1 MAHYGTQRW
10 VVAAI
15 GVAVFVVIGCSGEDG
30 APKSGPGAL
39 QSQCVINQLNLERN
53 IPDRSLCDNFGYS
66 DCFGFG
72 SECINYCAF
81 GFCQPAECSTPE
93 DCSASFG
100 ELPIGVKWTCHEYIV
115 SNKGY
120 GNWCEFVEDC
130 PEGSVNCPCLPGDL
144 CGPDPWGTG
153 NMSCVAG
160 ACESSCPSACIQ
172 GSVCCGGSLC
182 AGNCIGTPC
191 CS

>member
-1 MAHYGTQRW
+1 MKAYGTKRW
-10 VVAAI
+10 LGVVLGAT
-15 GVAVFVVIGCSGEDG
+15 AVLVLGCSGEDG
-30 APKSGPGAL
+30 APTSGPGAL
-39 QSQCVINQLNLERN
+39 QSQCVINQLNLVRN
-53 IPDRSLCDNFGYS
+53 VPDGSDCYNLGYS

-81 GFCQPAECSTPE
+81 DLCQPAECTTAD
-93 DCSASFG
+93 DCTAAFG
-100 ELPIGVKWTCHEYIV
+100 ALPVEVKWVCEEYIV
-115 SNKGY
+115 SSKSY
-120 GNWCEFVEDC
+120 GTWCDVGENC
-130 PEGSVNCPCLPGDL
+130 PEGTVNCPCLPGNV

-153 NMSCVAG
+153 TMSCVAG
-160 ACESSCPSACIQ
+160 TCESSCPSACIQ